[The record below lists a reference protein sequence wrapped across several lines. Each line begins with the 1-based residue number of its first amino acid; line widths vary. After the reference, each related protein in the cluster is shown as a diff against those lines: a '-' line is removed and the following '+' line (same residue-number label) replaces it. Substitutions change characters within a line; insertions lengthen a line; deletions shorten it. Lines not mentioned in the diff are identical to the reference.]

1 MEAKKLLGQ
10 VFTPQFIVEKMINLI
25 SIKNPNLILEPSYG
39 TGNFYFEL
47 IKKYDKNNVKAIEI
61 DKKIAH
67 KMLL

>member
-25 SIKNPNLILEPSYG
+25 SIKNPNLISEPSSG

-47 IKKYDKNNVKAIEI
+47 IKKYDKKC
-61 DKKIAH
+61 
-67 KMLL
+67 

>member
-25 SIKNPNLILEPSYG
+25 SIKNPNLILEPSSG

-47 IKKYDKNNVKAIEI
+47 IKKYDKKC
-61 DKKIAH
+61 
-67 KMLL
+67 